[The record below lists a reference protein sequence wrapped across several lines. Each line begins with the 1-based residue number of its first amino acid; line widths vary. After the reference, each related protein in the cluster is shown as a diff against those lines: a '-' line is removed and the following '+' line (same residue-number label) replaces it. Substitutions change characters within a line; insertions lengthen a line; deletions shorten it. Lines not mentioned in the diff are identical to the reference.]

1 VESTYTAIHYEL
13 SLLGLLNEFY
23 FELPKP
29 DWKNA
34 CEYLLHN
41 QARWLG
47 TTWCK
52 NIAKKKQL
60 FEFGAP
66 TLETTDGSAMSLAER
81 NVT

>member
-1 VESTYTAIHYEL
+1 VEVVSFVLFKLLIVESTYTAIHYEL

-52 NIAKKKQL
+52 NIAKKT
-60 FEFGAP
+60 AI
-66 TLETTDGSAMSLAER
+66 
-81 NVT
+81 